1 MPGERQRNSKVPT
14 RRSAL
19 KAAVGAIGVAAL
31 TKPLLAQTRPSYY
44 PPGSPNTSF
53 SPSTSYTLPATAAPP
68 PLRVPPRAS
77 ALIEPVRFWSD
88 TALQLD
94 ALDHSIDAADAR
106 APGPCAA
113 SRALALTHIVIA
125 DACAAAYDCGYAG
138 LIVRGGRAPT
148 NEFAEAFVGGAAA
161 RILGH
166 IYTTPAHTHLI
177 GFQRQRFLKFYD
189 SRVLAAWNDGLEFG
203 RNERFTSQ
211 WKWETIKTAAI
222 SSL

>member
-1 MPGERQRNSKVPT
+1 MSGDRSRESKGAT
-14 RRSAL
+14 RRSAVKTAL
-19 KAAVGAIGVAAL
+19 GAIGVAVIP
-31 TKPLLAQTRPSYY
+31 KSMLAQTHPSYY
-44 PPGSPNTSF
+44 PSAPPITSF
-53 SPSTSYTLPATAAPP
+53 SPSTTYTVPATAAPP
-68 PLRVPPRAS
+68 PLRVPPRTEP

-113 SRALALTHIVIA
+113 SRALALAHIVIA
-125 DACAAAYDCGYAG
+125 DACAAAYDCGYSG

-166 IYTTPAHTHLI
+166 
-177 GFQRQRFLKFYD
+177 
-189 SRVLAAWNDGLEFG
+189 
-203 RNERFTSQ
+203 
-211 WKWETIKTAAI
+211 
-222 SSL
+222 